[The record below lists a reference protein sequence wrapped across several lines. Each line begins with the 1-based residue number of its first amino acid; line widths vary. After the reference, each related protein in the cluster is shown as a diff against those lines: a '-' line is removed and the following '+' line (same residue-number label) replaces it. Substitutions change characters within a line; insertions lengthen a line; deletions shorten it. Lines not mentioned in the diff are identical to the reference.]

1 MMALI
6 AWASDAGPASARQGS
21 RSARPA
27 PPACGRDRL
36 PTSRRF
42 AAKRSW
48 LVVSAS
54 AHFANQLR
62 IAASWSD
69 VAWTSVV
76 LWISQ
81 ACHSRAMA
89 RSHKPCR
96 RHALTETSFDDL
108 DDYVPTRD
116 HPRQRETRRASATWT
131 VTDDWPK
138 DVPVT
143 DSPRPGPA
151 HRGGRERGS
160 HHGIEKRA
168 PAHACRGV
176 QRKIGRFW
184 SAQFCT
190 EVAHPTRFER
200 VTFAFGAI

>member
-21 RSARPA
+21 RSERPA
-27 PPACGRDRL
+27 PPACGLDRL

-62 IAASWSD
+62 ITASWSD

-108 DDYVPTRD
+108 YDYVPTRD
-116 HPRQRETRRASATWT
+116 HPRQRETRRASATWKVT
-131 VTDDWPK
+131 VALLYPYRAQN
-138 DVPVT
+138 
-143 DSPRPGPA
+143 RPGT
-151 HRGGRERGS
+151 RGDHGMEHPLLGTGRECS
-160 HHGIEKRA
+160 PQH
-168 PAHACRGV
+168 PAN
-176 QRKIGRFW
+176 
-184 SAQFCT
+184 
-190 EVAHPTRFER
+190 
-200 VTFAFGAI
+200 

>member
-1 MMALI
+1 VPDWLFARKAVENQSAWRLPAHLAPWIRPNSAMMALI

-27 PPACGRDRL
+27 PPACGLDRL

-81 ACHSRAMA
+81 ACRSRAMA

-108 DDYVPTRD
+108 YDYVPTRD

-143 DSPRPGPA
+143 DA
-151 HRGGRERGS
+151 E
-160 HHGIEKRA
+160 ID
-168 PAHACRGV
+168 V
-176 QRKIGRFW
+176 
-184 SAQFCT
+184 
-190 EVAHPTRFER
+190 FE
-200 VTFAFGAI
+200 AWFGELFDELFGEG